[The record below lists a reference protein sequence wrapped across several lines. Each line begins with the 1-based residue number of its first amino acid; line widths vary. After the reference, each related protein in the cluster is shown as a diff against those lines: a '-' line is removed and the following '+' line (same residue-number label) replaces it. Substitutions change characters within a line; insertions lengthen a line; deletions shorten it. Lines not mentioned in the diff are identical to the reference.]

1 MPRYKPL
8 RHYTEATTKKAP
20 VLNPKQFSRLLFVAG
35 QTRNPERNELI
46 VWLLFAAGLRITEVA
61 QLRVRDVLFKSGAI
75 RTEIVIPAKI
85 SKNGKAGHAF
95 FYHPELQIALDRYL
109 SVRVER
115 QLMYAGTNEY
125 RGLKKDSAIVLSEY
139 GLPYALKRK
148 ARVTVDGLEVDHW
161 ACDTLQEV
169 VSKWGREAGIVGFT
183 THSGRRT
190 LATRAA
196 RNGATEEQLC
206 ALLRHTAD
214 DQPYSYID
222 ADFAGMRRV
231 LENLYS
237 IEKISEQAA

>member
-8 RHYTEATTKKAP
+8 HRYAEADTKKAP
-20 VLNPKQFSRLLFVAG
+20 VLTPKQFDRLLYVAR

-61 QLRVRDVLFKSGAI
+61 QRKINDVLFKSGAI
-75 RTEIVIPAKI
+75 RTEIIVPAKI

-95 FYHPELQIALDRYL
+95 FYHPKLRSALDRYL
-109 SVRVER
+109 SIRVER
-115 QLMYAGTNEY
+115 DIQ
-125 RGLKKDSAIVLSEY
+125 RGKKDEFLGLRRDSVLILSEL
-139 GLPYALKRK
+139 GSPYSLKIKR
-148 ARVTVDGLEVDHW
+148 RVNSSGEEVNHL

-196 RNGATEEQLC
+196 RNGASEEQLC

-214 DQPYSYID
+214 DQPYGYID
-222 ADFAGMRRV
+222 ADISGIRRV
-231 LENLYS
+231 LEKLYAMPD
-237 IEKISEQAA
+237 AA